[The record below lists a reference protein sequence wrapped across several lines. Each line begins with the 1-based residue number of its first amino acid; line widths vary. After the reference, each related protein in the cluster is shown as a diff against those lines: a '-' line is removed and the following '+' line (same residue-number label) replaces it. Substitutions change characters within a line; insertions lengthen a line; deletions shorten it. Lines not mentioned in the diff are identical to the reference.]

1 MIEAIVRQDRR
12 LRISH
17 AELLKQ
23 ASAPDRALVERIDR
37 YIDIFCGLRG
47 LTEQVFLRE
56 YNAFIARYTEDM
68 KRFKET
74 GRYPLE
80 DPEFAAAAPDR
91 VAYDAALLLSVLVS
105 GHRFQIFKALDQ
117 LSFPLGRT
125 AIIGAGP
132 GLELHLLSGRASAID
147 VYDLTID
154 EAMARHHATA
164 RFHRAAFERGAGR
177 FDTILAI
184 ELLEHVQE
192 PYRLLEDCHDAL
204 ESGGRVVVTTA
215 TNIPQFDHVFN
226 FISDD
231 DFEAHARGIGFEIE
245 HKQPVIHAATFL
257 DIGARNTFYL
267 LRKTAPLS
275 KTSG

>member
-1 MIEAIVRQDRR
+1 MIEGIIRQDRR

-17 AELLKQ
+17 AEILKQ
-23 ASAPDRALVERIDR
+23 ASAPDRALVERIDQ
-37 YIDIFCGLRG
+37 YIDVFCGLRG
-47 LTEQVFLRE
+47 LSEQVFLRE
-56 YNAFIARYTEDM
+56 YQAFIARYTDDM

-80 DPEFAAAAPDR
+80 DPEADVPAPDR

-132 GLELHLLSGRASAID
+132 GLELHLLSGRAGAID

-154 EAMARHHATA
+154 QAMARHHATA

-184 ELLEHVQE
+184 ELLEHVHE

-204 ESGGRVVVTTA
+204 EPGGRVVATTA

-226 FISDD
+226 FTSDD
-231 DFEAHARGIGFEIE
+231 EFEARASRIGFEIE
-245 HKQPVIHAATFL
+245 SKEPVIHAATFL
-257 DIGARNTFYL
+257 DIGARNTFYV
-267 LRKTAPLS
+267 LRKTGPVNR
-275 KTSG
+275 TSG